1 MKRIAFALILLPLV
15 TWAGPGTGTFEE
27 GGLRWYR
34 DHSPAEVRRL
44 HLSKNYGTDSSPDI
58 WAKSEGHCAAR
69 VKIESPAFHP
79 SWSVVKVTDY
89 LRWASWDLFEEDH
102 YLMRHWEA
110 VKYYKLDRYKIDWR
124 DKDWGLKTKFYTT
137 ERHEPFPWDWVPYL
151 KGTTYDDHAFGG
163 HSPDGSKSKERWD
176 DLLAQFKRAM
186 DDEEYVHY
194 AYWEGIQSFDLDT
207 FHSATISRTDT
218 WGQDGRWTHKL
229 RIKSCGGYWE
239 ETRYVDTVS
248 WRVTDF
254 DNALHRGIDD
264 QFNRWD
270 ACQNKGGWE
279 TTYLVKHSDDR
290 IMVTHR
296 CKGKRSDG
304 HFARGEYK
312 LAGWQSRWLAK
323 LLNLSVD
330 HF

>member
-1 MKRIAFALILLPLV
+1 MKKVIVALVALSLSAALN
-15 TWAGPGTGTFEE
+15 ASPGTGTFEE

-34 DHSPAEVRRL
+34 DHSPAEIRRL
-44 HLSKNYGTDSSPDI
+44 HLDKNIENDKSPNI
-58 WAKSEGHCAAR
+58 WMKSEGHCAAR
-69 VKIESPAFHP
+69 IKIEAPAFYPGWPEEQVENFLDWLWRHLDGRGYYLDT
-79 SWSVVKVTDY
+79 WS
-89 LRWASWDLFEEDH
+89 DL
-102 YLMRHWEA
+102 L
-110 VKYYKLDRYKIDWR
+110 YYKMDRYEANG
-124 DKDWGLKTKFYTT
+124 KDEGLKTKVRVNQY
-137 ERHEPFPWDWVPYL
+137 PGIFPLDWVTHRISSYAN
-151 KGTTYDDHAFGG
+151 DHSLTQ
-163 HSPDGSKSKERWD
+163 HNEDPSDGLARWNTMVE
-176 DLLAQFKRAM
+176 QFEKAM
-186 DDEEYVHY
+186 ADEEYVHY
-194 AYWEGIQSFDLDT
+194 AYFEGIQSFDLDT

-264 QFNRWD
+264 QFNRRD
-270 ACQNKGGWE
+270 ACRNKGGWE

-312 LAGWQSRWLAK
+312 LSGWQSRWLAK

-330 HF
+330 HY

>member
-1 MKRIAFALILLPLV
+1 MKRIAFALMLLPL
-15 TWAGPGTGTFEE
+15 TAWAGPGTGTFEE

-34 DHSPAEVRRL
+34 DHSPAEMRHL
-44 HLSKNYGTDSSPDI
+44 HLDKDWGNDSSPNI
-58 WAKSEGHCAAR
+58 WAKSEGHCAAK
-69 VKIESPAFHP
+69 VKIEAPSFHP
-79 SWSVVKVTDY
+79 GPSVTKVLEY
-89 LRWASWDLFEEDH
+89 LVWASWLFWEERH
-102 YLMRHWEA
+102 YLMGHW
-110 VKYYKLDRYKIDWR
+110 KTLGFYKLDRYSWN
-124 DKDWGLKTKFYTT
+124 GLTT
-137 ERHEPFPWDWVPYL
+137 TFEANEQYHPFPKDWVP
-151 KGTTYDDHAFGG
+151 HRGG
-163 HSPDGSKSKERWD
+163 HTSDDDAFISGDGDGSKSRERWD

-270 ACQNKGGWE
+270 ACRNKGGWE

-330 HF
+330 HY